1 MGAGHFLAVVMLLGT
16 RARRH
21 LFRVPA
27 FPRVATSHA
36 GPRAV
41 NGLAAG
47 QSVACSVAAGDPL
60 PVPSLAGR
68 PSRLVPARTRC
79 LLLSARG
86 PSGSSTARCPGG
98 SSWSSSHTSPRSM
111 ARSPF
116 TVATGSKVSA
126 LTSSAPGT
134 RSGWAPCSVK
144 LRFYSCLLR
153 CGPVGPLPITPRS
166 KSL

>member
-47 QSVACSVAAGDPL
+47 QGVACSVAAVTLSLSPPSQADLPAWCQQGRAVCFRAPGAQAEALQRGAREALRGRQAIPAPGRWRDP
-60 PVPSLAGR
+60 PSPWRQGQRSVP
-68 PSRLVPARTRC
+68 
-79 LLLSARG
+79 
-86 PSGSSTARCPGG
+86 
-98 SSWSSSHTSPRSM
+98 
-111 ARSPF
+111 
-116 TVATGSKVSA
+116 
-126 LTSSAPGT
+126 LTSSAPGA